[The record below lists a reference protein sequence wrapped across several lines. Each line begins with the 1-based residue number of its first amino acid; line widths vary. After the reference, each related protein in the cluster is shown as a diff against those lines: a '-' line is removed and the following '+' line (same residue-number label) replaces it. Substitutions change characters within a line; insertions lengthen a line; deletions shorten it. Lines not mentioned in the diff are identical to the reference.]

1 MLSENAIKLLKEK
14 NYFKS
19 GESKWEDICSR
30 VSTAIASAETE
41 KDTMEKIKTE
51 IYEAM
56 TNLEFIFSTPCLINA
71 DINNPGQLSSCF
83 IISMKDN
90 IESITQCDAEYSK
103 IFQKNGGAGASLS
116 VLRPAKSVVE
126 TSNGYAFGVVGAMH
140 KFDFTADLMTKFNL
154 SRKGAIKKDIDDWH
168 PDIYEFIHSKDDTS
182 KLQRMNISIVLSEKF
197 REAVKKNSNW
207 DLKFPD
213 YSSNKEIYDKEWDGD
228 IQLWESKGYPIK
240 IYRTVKARD
249 LFNEMAEAAW
259 KTGEPGFNFL
269 GSMLECNKNKHI
281 CSKVA
286 SNPCFEFVNIPYSSC
301 NLGSI
306 NLTKCIDNN
315 NQFDFDKFKKIV
327 RMAVRWLDNM
337 ITINKLPLEKID
349 NITKGI
355 RAIGLGV
362 MGWADLLFILSIKY
376 NSKSAL
382 EFADDLF
389 SIMYDTA
396 LETSKELAIEKGEY
410 PLWQGSDWE
419 KENIKVRNSNFI
431 SIAPTGTIS
440 FIADTTGGIEPLFAL
455 VYTRRTYDGTLYYCV
470 NENFKNALEEYE
482 IYSDE
487 LVGKIIENHGSCQ
500 GIKDIPKNIQEIFVT
515 AHDIKPEDHINM
527 LSTIQ
532 KHVDLSISKTIN
544 FNNSATKEDIKNI
557 IMMAWENGCRGMTV
571 YRDGSRENQTLSTH
585 TNVITIDNKTQ
596 PIFDTIDPVD
606 KDDLGETFGTSIKR
620 KVACG
625 SLHINVFRDSDGN
638 LAEVFINTSRG
649 GICQSN
655 VNAISRLVSL
665 LLRGGIKVDAIS
677 NQLKDIKCP
686 ACSILR
692 KENKNIGISCA
703 DTIGR
708 YLEEKYL
715 QGTVTISEK
724 KIKSKI
730 QKQPKKEDKNKCPNC
745 GEKLRMESG
754 CCICTCGFSKCG

>member
-1 MLSENAIKLLKEK
+1 MLSENAIKILKEK

-19 GESKWEDICSR
+19 GESKWEDICDR

-41 KDTMEKIKTE
+41 EDTVKKIKSE

-154 SRKGAIKKDIDDWH
+154 SRKGAIKKDINDWH
-168 PDIYEFIHSKDDTS
+168 PDIYDFIHSKDDTT
-182 KLQRMNISIVLSEKF
+182 KLQRMNISVVLSDEF
-197 REAVKKNSNW
+197 LSAVENNNYW
-207 DLKFPD
+207 ELKFPD
-213 YSSNKEIYDKEWDGD
+213 YSRDKKTYDVEWDGD
-228 IQLWESKGYPIK
+228 INKWESKGYPVK
-240 IYRTVKARD
+240 IYKKIKAKE
-249 LFNEMAEAAW
+249 LFEEIIECAW
-259 KTGEPGFNFL
+259 TTGEPGFNYI
-269 GSMLECNKNKHI
+269 GSMIECNKNKHI
-281 CSKVA
+281 NTMVG
-286 SNPCFEFVNIPYSSC
+286 SNPCAEFINIPYSSC

-306 NLTKCIDNN
+306 NLVKCIDKNN
-315 NQFDFDKFKKIV
+315 KFNMDKFIKLVKTAI
-327 RMAVRWLDNM
+327 RWLDNM
-337 ITINKLPLEKID
+337 ITINKLPLDKIEY
-349 NITKGI
+349 ITKGI
-355 RAIGLGV
+355 RPIGLGV
-362 MGWADLLFILSIKY
+362 MGFADLLFVLNIKY
-376 NSKSAL
+376 NSKEAL
-382 EFADDLF
+382 DFAKKIF
-389 SIMYDTA
+389 STMYDTA
-396 LETSKELAIEKGEY
+396 FQTSRELAEEKGEY
-410 PLWQGSDWE
+410 PLWIGSEWE
-419 KENIKVRNSNFI
+419 KEGIKVRNSNFL

-440 FIADTTGGIEPLFAL
+440 FIANTTSSIEPLFSLA
-455 VYTRRTYDGTLYYCV
+455 YTRKTYDGTLYYCV
-470 NENFKNALEEYE
+470 NENFKNALEEYG
-482 IYSDE
+482 IYSNE
-487 LVGKIIENHGSCQ
+487 LMEKIIENHGSCQ

-515 AHDIKPEDHINM
+515 AHDIKPEDHVKM

-532 KHVDLSISKTIN
+532 QYIDLSISKTIN
-544 FNNSATKEDIKNI
+544 FNNTATKEDIKNI
-557 IMMAWENGCRGMTV
+557 VLLAWKNRCRGLTV
-571 YRDGSRENQTLSTH
+571 YRDGSRENQTLSTCSSV
-585 TNVITIDNKTQ
+585 TTTENKTQ
-596 PIFDTIDPVD
+596 PVFDSIDPVD

-677 NQLKDIKCP
+677 SQLKGIKCP

-692 KENKNIGISCA
+692 KENKTIGISCA

-724 KIKSKI
+724 KIKSKT
-730 QKQPKKEDKNKCPNC
+730 QKQSKKEDKSKCPNC

-754 CCICTCGFSKCG
+754 CNICICGFSKCG